1 MIMKLCWWCCHRI
14 PSDVYSLPI
23 SFDETISEFTGI
35 GQFCGFACVKAY
47 NNDTPHTDNTYNSKM
62 LIARY
67 IQASQ
72 PDPMLVV
79 PCAPPR
85 ECLSAFGGHMSID
98 EFRQSDENVR
108 IHLAPVKRVSYDI
121 DRNRTVKSS
130 STGGKSDIASLK
142 AGCSTTKVINNPL
155 KIKKKMA
162 DSQIPMDSVLC
173 MLHNIHESVQ

>member
-1 MIMKLCWWCCHRI
+1 
-14 PSDVYSLPI
+14 
-23 SFDETISEFTGI
+23 
-35 GQFCGFACVKAY
+35 
-47 NNDTPHTDNTYNSKM
+47 
-62 LIARY
+62 
-67 IQASQ
+67 
-72 PDPMLVV
+72 MLVV

-142 AGCSTTKVINNPL
+142 ADCSTTKVINNPL